1 MSVALLRATIR
12 ANWWILAIFTVVSL
26 MYLLLILGMY
36 DQENMQYIES
46 SIESLPPGLSAA
58 VGMDTVPTSLTDF
71 AATYFYRFL
80 VQLFLTV
87 HVAIVPIRLIVS
99 HVDRGAMS
107 YLLSTPNSRKAVVGT
122 QAVYLVASL
131 AVMAVVLT
139 TVGIAFAAAVHPGDL
154 DIAAFA
160 KLNLAVFLLSVAMG
174 AITFFFSCAF
184 DEARSAIVASTA
196 VLVGFFVISVI
207 ARIGH
212 GHGAYGIID
221 HFSIYYLVKARAI
234 VSGEAGLLFGN
245 GVLALIGAAGIGG
258 GLLVFSR
265 RDLPL

>member
-1 MSVALLRATIR
+1 MNVALLRATIR
-12 ANWWILAIFTVVSL
+12 ANWWILAIFTVVSV

-36 DQENMQYIES
+36 DEENMQYIES
-46 SIESLPPGLSAA
+46 SIQSLPPGLSAA

-87 HVAIVPIRLIVS
+87 HVAIVPIRLMVS
-99 HVDRGAMS
+99 YVDRGAMS
-107 YLLSTPNSRKAVVGT
+107 YLLSTPNSRTAVAGT

-139 TVGIAFAAAVHPGDL
+139 AIGVTFAAAVHPGML
-154 DIAAFA
+154 DVGAFVH
-160 KLNLAVFLLSVAMG
+160 LNIAVFLLSVALG
-174 AITFFFSCAF
+174 AITFYFSCVF

-196 VLVGFFVISVI
+196 ILIGFFVISVI
-207 ARIGH
+207 GRIGH
-212 GHGAYGIID
+212 GDGVYGVID
-221 HFSIYYLVKARAI
+221 HFSIYYLVRSRLI
-234 VSGEAGLLFGN
+234 VTGDVNLWLSNGL
-245 GVLALIGAAGIGG
+245 LALIGVAGIGG
-258 GLLVFSR
+258 GIRTFAK